1 MTDVCEKKQVVSNH
15 PRPTNIASAQL
26 WPSFLCFEPKVW
38 IYFWMTDV
46 YIVIDTKTP
55 AEWPEMAMTCVI
67 QNNFISRGSFQLI
80 FWEKNVYFF
89 MSTGHCPDLSP
100 HRSYQKP
107 SPPLGGGSGRLG
119 QVPNSFRKQIFP
131 KGTKKWQCCY

>member
-38 IYFWMTDV
+38 IYFWLTDV
-46 YIVIDTKTP
+46 FIVIDTKTP

-107 SPPLGGGSGRLG
+107 SPPPWRWIRPVGTSSQL
-119 QVPNSFRKQIFP
+119 FP
-131 KGTKKWQCCY
+131 KTNFP

>member
-38 IYFWMTDV
+38 IYFWLTDV

-55 AEWPEMAMTCVI
+55 AEWPEMATTCVI

-80 FWEKNVYFF
+80 FWNKKRLFLHVQIYRH
-89 MSTGHCPDLSP
+89 TGLIKSRLP
-100 HRSYQKP
+100 H
-107 SPPLGGGSGRLG
+107 
-119 QVPNSFRKQIFP
+119 SFRKQIFP
-131 KGTKKWQCCY
+131 KGTKKVTVLLLTSL